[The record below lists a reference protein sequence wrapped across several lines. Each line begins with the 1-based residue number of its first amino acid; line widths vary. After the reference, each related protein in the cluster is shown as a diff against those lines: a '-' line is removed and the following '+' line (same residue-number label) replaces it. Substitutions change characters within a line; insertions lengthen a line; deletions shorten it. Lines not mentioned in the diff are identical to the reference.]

1 MFAVHDRQNDTET
14 DLYKAKLII
23 IQKKRNNCIQN
34 DDEIFFKMIVLH
46 NQFCPP
52 QANGNT

>member
-1 MFAVHDRQNDTET
+1 MFAVHDWQNDTET
-14 DLYKAKLII
+14 DLYKAKLSK
-23 IQKKRNNCIQN
+23 KKRNNCIQN
-34 DDEIFFKMIVLH
+34 DDKIFFKMIVLH